1 MFLVQRILNK
11 LHITKLQSG
20 HHTRRML
27 PLYLVRCRIADL
39 IRLIE
44 VALLPSKTV
53 NASSI
58 ASCFAT
64 QNVKKHCRTCW
75 KCPSL
80 VLKRTSN
87 YFHYQSV
94 AVFPILSWNSAPQT
108 CRLSGAI
115 LSETCSLAHTKVR
128 MSKTMYCWKWR
139 FWILQGNVVTFKGEV
154 GNCRVFVNIYA
165 KFIQNFV
172 HQKLSKSTEFWPNI

>member
-1 MFLVQRILNK
+1 MRMFLVQRILNK

-94 AVFPILSWNSAPQT
+94 ALFPILSWNSA
-108 CRLSGAI
+108 GH
-115 LSETCSLAHTKVR
+115 ELADSRVQYSPKLVLWRIRKYECQRRCIVENGVFGFYKVMWWHLKVR
-128 MSKTMYCWKWR
+128 LAIVA
-139 FWILQGNVVTFKGEV
+139 FL
-154 GNCRVFVNIYA
+154 
-165 KFIQNFV
+165 
-172 HQKLSKSTEFWPNI
+172 